1 MFERRK
7 DSTGEGAPAAGRV
20 APPQARSEA
29 PPAPAAAPRGRVAGQ
44 TATVGPTIFV
54 KGQLAGDEDVV
65 IAGQFEGTVDL
76 PNHSLTVIESGQVR
90 ADVRAHAVVVQGEL
104 TGDVIGLE
112 SVMVVR
118 AGQMKGNIKSPRV
131 ILEDG
136 AEFNGSIDMDAP
148 QAEAAPARASRP
160 ATEGPA
166 KPKAPAQGAGGE
178 TRQPKQSDATP

>member
-1 MFERRK
+1 M
-7 DSTGEGAPAAGRV
+7 
-20 APPQARSEA
+20 
-29 PPAPAAAPRGRVAGQ
+29 
-44 TATVGPTIFV
+44 GPTIFV
-54 KGQLAGDEDVV
+54 KGQLAGDEDVL

-76 PNHSLTVIESGQVR
+76 PNHSLTVVESGQVR

-104 TGDVIGLE
+104 TGDVVGLE

-136 AEFNGSIDMDAP
+136 AEFNGSIDMAAP
-148 QAEAAPARASRP
+148 EAEAAAARAARP
-160 ATEGPA
+160 AAEGAA

-178 TRQPKQSDATP
+178 TRQPKQPDAAS